1 MTNNHVIELSAY
13 TSPVVTEDKR
23 NDWVNYGED
32 NNYFQFLID
41 RYSNSATHSAV
52 VNNISRLIYGKGLS
66 ALDASKK
73 PNDYAQ
79 MLTLF
84 TANDLR
90 RVIQDLYLL
99 GQGAFQVHYDKGH
112 KNVVKVYHIPVQL
125 LRPEKCDK
133 DGNIVGYYYSDNWED
148 PKKFVPKRFD
158 AFGEGKSEI
167 EILMIQPYSVG
178 AKYFSRVDYQGALE
192 YTVLEEKI
200 SEYLINEVV
209 NGFSPTTIVNFNNGL
224 PTDEQKDE
232 IARATINKLTGSTG
246 KKVVVS
252 FNEDEAKKTTIDSV
266 PLNDAPEHYQ
276 YLSDE
281 CRSKI
286 LTGHCVTSPLIFG
299 IATTT
304 GFSANADELKNSVIL
319 FDNMVIQP
327 KQKTIIEA
335 ITKVLTFNGIS
346 LQLEFIPLQPLDSSG
361 ELTDGGSKR
370 IIDGINSL
378 SPLVANKVLESMTA
392 NEIRALVG
400 LVAEKGGSELQPQ
413 QSTLMSAEEHIEW
426 IDGHEYIR
434 IDSREVDYDLED
446 ELDAEL
452 EALNS
457 PKKTLLS
464 KIINFVSTGTAR
476 PTIKSEQDGTIFK
489 TRYRYSGETT
499 DKTRPFCKKMMEVK
513 KVYRKED
520 IVAMSS
526 TPVNPGWGPE
536 GADTYS
542 IWLYKGGG
550 SCRHKWLRETYLRKS
565 DVNNP
570 LAKTFTP
577 AQTRKAGEI
586 TPANDKRVYQRPTD
600 MPYNGFLP
608 TNKRFN

>member
-1 MTNNHVIELSAY
+1 MTSNHVIELSAY
-13 TSPVVTEDKR
+13 TSPIVTEDKR
-23 NDWVNYGED
+23 NEWVNYGED

-84 TANDLR
+84 TSNDMR

-112 KNVVKVYHIPVQL
+112 KNIVKVYHIPVQL
-125 LRPEKCDK
+125 LRPEKCNE

-178 AKYFSRVDYQGALE
+178 TKYFSRVDYQGALE

-200 SEYLINEVV
+200 SEYLINEVT
-209 NGFSPTTIVNFNNGL
+209 NGFSPTTIVNFNNGT

-232 IARATINKLTGSTG
+232 IARATISKLTGSTG

-319 FDNMVIQP
+319 FDNMVIRP
-327 KQKTIIEA
+327 KQEILLEA
-335 ITKVLTFNGIS
+335 LDSILAFNGIS
-346 LQLEFIPLQPLDSSG
+346 LKLFFKTLQPLEFVD
-361 ELTDGGSKR
+361 
-370 IIDGINSL
+370 L
-378 SPLVANKVLESMTA
+378 SNA
-392 NEIRALVG
+392 
-400 LVAEKGGSELQPQ
+400 
-413 QSTLMSAEEHIEW
+413 QSTEQVKEETGVEMSAEDHIEW
-426 IDGHEYIR
+426 IDGHEYVL

-464 KIINFVSTGTAR
+464 KIVNLVSTGTAR
-476 PTIKSEQDGTIFK
+476 ANIKSEQDGAMFK
-489 TRYRYSGETT
+489 HRYRYSGEAT
-499 DKTRPFCKKMMEVK
+499 DETRPFCKKMVEAK

-520 IVAMSS
+520 IIAMGSQE
-526 TPVNPGWGPE
+526 VNKGWGPN
-536 GADTYS
+536 GDDVYS

-550 SCRHKWLRETYLRKS
+550 DCHHKWVRETYLKKS
-565 DVNNP
+565 DANSP
-570 LAKTFTP
+570 LARKYTP
-577 AQTRKAGEI
+577 GEVRKAGEI
-586 TPANDKRVYQRPTD
+586 APLTDKDKSGKQVNDKRVYQRPVD

>member
-1 MTNNHVIELSAY
+1 MTSNHVIELSAY
-13 TSPVVTEDKR
+13 TSPIVTEDKR
-23 NDWVNYGED
+23 NEWVNYGED

-112 KNVVKVYHIPVQL
+112 KNVIKVYHIPVQL
-125 LRPEKCDK
+125 LRPEKCDE

-200 SEYLINEVV
+200 SEYLINEVT
-209 NGFSPTTIVNFNNGL
+209 NGFSPTTIVNFNNGT

-232 IARATINKLTGSTG
+232 IARKTINKLTGSTG

-252 FNEDEAKKTTIDSV
+252 FNEDETKKTTIDSV

-319 FDNMVIQP
+319 FDNMVIRP
-327 KQKTIIEA
+327 KQEILLEA
-335 ITKVLTFNGIS
+335 LDSVLAFNGVS
-346 LQLEFIPLQPLDSSG
+346 LKLFFKTLQPLEFVD
-361 ELTDGGSKR
+361 
-370 IIDGINSL
+370 L
-378 SPLVANKVLESMTA
+378 SNA
-392 NEIRALVG
+392 
-400 LVAEKGGSELQPQ
+400 
-413 QSTLMSAEEHIEW
+413 QSTEQIKEETGVEMSAEKSELEMYLDTIGEDIGEDW
-426 IDGHEYIR
+426 VLVDER
-434 IDSREVDYDLED
+434 DVDYDLED
-446 ELDAEL
+446 QLDL
-452 EALNS
+452 QLQ
-457 PKKTLLS
+457 PKKTMLNKVL
-464 KIINFVSTGTAR
+464 NFVSSGVAR
-476 PTIKSEQDGTIFK
+476 PNANSKQDKLIDGIQWK
-489 TRYRYSGETT
+489 VRYQYTGNANPQR
-499 DKTRPFCKKMMEVK
+499 DFCTVMMSTK

-520 IVAMSS
+520 LESMNSKL
-526 TPVNPGWGPE
+526 VNPGFEHNNKP
-536 GADTYS
+536 YN
-542 IWLYKGGG
+542 LFLFKGGPRCKHSFKRLTFASLEG
-550 SCRHKWLRETYLRKS
+550 QNV
-565 DVNNP
+565 DVNSP
-570 LAKTFTP
+570 KAR
-577 AQTRKAGEI
+577 QIGTRKAEI
-586 TPANDKRVYQRPTD
+586 MGYKITNPYQVSVQPNNLPRK
-600 MPYNGFLP
+600 GFHPNNTNLP
-608 TNKRFN
+608 SDVK

>member
-1 MTNNHVIELSAY
+1 MTSNHVIELSAY

-23 NDWVNYGED
+23 NEWVNYGED

-112 KNVVKVYHIPVQL
+112 KNVIKVYHIPVQL

-158 AFGEGKSEI
+158 AFGKGSSEI

-200 SEYLINEVV
+200 SEYLINEVS
-209 NGFSPTTIVNFNNGL
+209 NGFSPTTIVNFNNGT
-224 PTDEQKDE
+224 PTDEQKEE
-232 IARATINKLTGSTG
+232 IARATISKLTGSTG

-319 FDNMVIQP
+319 FDNMVIRP
-327 KQKTIIEA
+327 KQEVILEA
-335 ITKVLTFNGIS
+335 LDSILAFNGVS
-346 LQLEFIPLQPLDSSG
+346 LKLYFKTLQPLEFVDLSNAQS
-361 ELTDGGSKR
+361 TDQ
-370 IIDGINSL
+370 
-378 SPLVANKVLESMTA
+378 
-392 NEIRALVG
+392 
-400 LVAEKGGSELQPQ
+400 VAEETGVE
-413 QSTLMSAEEHIEW
+413 MSAEDHIEW

-464 KIINFVSTGTAR
+464 KIVNLVSTGTAR
-476 PTIKSEQDGTIFK
+476 PNIKSDQDGAVFK
-489 TRYRYSGETT
+489 HRYRYVGGVS
-499 DKTRPFCKKMMEVK
+499 DNTRDFCNKMVQLNK
-513 KVYRKED
+513 IYRKED
-520 IVAMSS
+520 IIAMGSQE
-526 TPVNPGWGPE
+526 VNKGWGPN
-536 GADTYS
+536 GDATYS

-550 SCRHKWLRETYLRKS
+550 DCHHKWFRETYLKKS
-565 DVNNP
+565 DANSP
-570 LAKTFTP
+570 KARKYTP
-577 AQTRKAGEI
+577 AEVRKAGEI
-586 TPANDKRVYQRPTD
+586 VPLTDKDKSGKQVNDKRVYQRPTD

>member
-1 MTNNHVIELSAY
+1 MTSNHVIELSAY
-13 TSPVVTEDKR
+13 TSPIVTEDKR
-23 NDWVNYGED
+23 NEWVNYGED

-99 GQGAFQVHYDKGH
+99 GQGAFQVHYDKRH

-200 SEYLINEVV
+200 SEYLINEVS
-209 NGFSPTTIVNFNNGL
+209 NGFSPTTIVNFNNGT

-232 IARATINKLTGSTG
+232 IARATISKLTGSTG

-319 FDNMVIQP
+319 FDNMVIRP
-327 KQKTIIEA
+327 KQEVILEA
-335 ITKVLTFNGIS
+335 LDSVLAFNGVS
-346 LQLEFIPLQPLDSSG
+346 LKLYFKTLQPLEFVDLSNAQS
-361 ELTDGGSKR
+361 TDQ
-370 IIDGINSL
+370 
-378 SPLVANKVLESMTA
+378 
-392 NEIRALVG
+392 
-400 LVAEKGGSELQPQ
+400 VAEETGVE
-413 QSTLMSAEEHIEW
+413 MSAEDHIEW

-434 IDSREVDYDLED
+434 IDSREVDYELED

-464 KIINFVSTGTAR
+464 KIVNLVSTGTAR
-476 PTIKSEQDGTIFK
+476 PNIKSDQDGAVFK
-489 TRYRYSGETT
+489 HRYRYVGGVS
-499 DKTRPFCKKMMEVK
+499 DNTRDFCKKMVQLNK
-513 KVYRKED
+513 IYRKED
-520 IVAMSS
+520 IINMGSQE
-526 TPVNPGWGPE
+526 VNKGWGPN
-536 GADTYS
+536 GDSTYS

-550 SCRHKWLRETYLRKS
+550 DCHHKWMRETYLRKS
-565 DVNNP
+565 DANSP
-570 LAKTFTP
+570 KARKYTP
-577 AQTRKAGEI
+577 AEVRKAGEI
-586 TPANDKRVYQRPTD
+586 VPLTDKDKSGKQVNDKRVYQRPTD

>member
-1 MTNNHVIELSAY
+1 MTSNHVIELSAY

-84 TANDLR
+84 AANDLR

-200 SEYLINEVV
+200 SEYLINEVS
-209 NGFSPTTIVNFNNGL
+209 NGFSPTTIVNFNNGT

-232 IARATINKLTGSTG
+232 IARATISKLTGSTG

-319 FDNMVIQP
+319 FDNMVIRP
-327 KQKTIIEA
+327 KQEVILEA
-335 ITKVLTFNGIS
+335 LDNILAFNGVS
-346 LQLEFIPLQPLDSSG
+346 LKLYFKTLQPLEFVDLSNAQS
-361 ELTDGGSKR
+361 TDQ
-370 IIDGINSL
+370 
-378 SPLVANKVLESMTA
+378 
-392 NEIRALVG
+392 
-400 LVAEKGGSELQPQ
+400 VAEETGIE
-413 QSTLMSAEEHIEW
+413 MSAEKSELEILLDEFGEVLDDNYVL
-426 IDGHEYIR
+426 IDE
-434 IDSREVDYDLED
+434 REVDHDSED
-446 ELDAEL
+446 I
-452 EALNS
+452 LNNHLQEIES
-457 PKKTLLS
+457 KLS
-464 KIINFVSTGTAR
+464 TTKLSLIDKILNFVSTGTAR
-476 PTIKSEQDGTIFK
+476 PTAISSQDKQVKGTMFK
-489 TRYRYSGETT
+489 VRYKYTGNANPQRE
-499 DKTRPFCKKMMEVK
+499 FCRVMMSSQ

-520 IVAMSS
+520 IDRMSKS
-526 TPVNPGWGPE
+526 VVNKGFGE
-536 GADTYS
+536 FGADTYD
-542 IWLYKGGG
+542 IFRFHGGPR
-550 SCRHKWLRETYLRKS
+550 CHHKWSRQTFMLNDKDMFEQIGTRAAEIKGYKVTNPYEVSVYPNNLPLKGFSPRNENLPS
-565 DVNNP
+565 DV
-570 LAKTFTP
+570 K
-577 AQTRKAGEI
+577 
-586 TPANDKRVYQRPTD
+586 
-600 MPYNGFLP
+600 
-608 TNKRFN
+608 

>member
-1 MTNNHVIELSAY
+1 MNNNHIIELSAY
-13 TSPVVTEDKR
+13 TAPIITEDKR
-23 NDWVNYGED
+23 NEWVNYGED
-32 NNYFQFLID
+32 NNYYQFLID

-66 ALDASKK
+66 ALDAFKK

-90 RVIQDLYLL
+90 KVIQDLYLL
-99 GQGAFQVHYDKGH
+99 GQGAFQVHFDKGH
-112 KNVVKVYHIPVQL
+112 KKVVKVYHIPVQL

-148 PKKFVPKRFD
+148 VKKFPPKRFD

-178 AKYFSRVDYQGALE
+178 MKYFSRVDYQGALE
-192 YTVLEEKI
+192 YCVLEEKI
-200 SEYLINEVV
+200 SEYLINEVT
-209 NGFSPTTIVNFNNGL
+209 NGFSPTTIVNFNNGQA
-224 PTDEQKDE
+224 TDEQKDE
-232 IARATINKLTGSTG
+232 IARKTINKLTGSTG
-246 KKVVVS
+246 KKVVIS
-252 FNEDEAKKTTIDSV
+252 FNENEQTRTTIDSV

-304 GFSANADELKNSVIL
+304 GFSSNADELKNSVIL
-319 FDNMVIQP
+319 FDNMVIRP
-327 KQKTIIEA
+327 KQDVVIEA
-335 ITKVLTFNGIS
+335 LNKVLSFNGIS
-346 LQLEFIPLQPLDSSG
+346 LKLFFKTLQPLEFVDLSNAQT
-361 ELTDGGSKR
+361 TDQVKEETGVQMSAVYH
-370 IIDGINSL
+370 IEVIDGEEY
-378 SPLVANKVLESMTA
+378 VL
-392 NEIRALVG
+392 
-400 LVAEKGGSELQPQ
+400 
-413 QSTLMSAEEHIEW
+413 
-426 IDGHEYIR
+426 

-452 EALNS
+452 EALNN

-464 KIINFVSTGTAR
+464 KVLNFVSTGTAR
-476 PTIKSEQDGTIFK
+476 PNIKSSQDGQMFK
-489 TRYRYSGETT
+489 HRYRYVGGLSDNSRE
-499 DKTRPFCKKMMEVK
+499 FCKKMIQVNK
-513 KVYRKED
+513 IYRKED

-526 TPVNPGWGPE
+526 QAVNEGWGPE
-536 GADTYS
+536 GADTYDVF
-542 IWLYKGGG
+542 LYKGGG
-550 SCRHKWLRETYLRKS
+550 DCHHKWQRETYLRKS
-565 DVNNP
+565 DVNSP
-570 LAKTFTP
+570 LAKQFTP

-586 TPANDKRVYQRPTD
+586 APTNDKRVYQRPVD

>member
-1 MTNNHVIELSAY
+1 MTSNHVIELSAY
-13 TSPVVTEDKR
+13 TSPIVTEDKR
-23 NDWVNYGED
+23 NEWVNYGED

-79 MLTLF
+79 MLSLF

-112 KNVVKVYHIPVQL
+112 KNIIKVYHIPVQL

-178 AKYFSRVDYQGALE
+178 TKYFSRVDYQGALE

-200 SEYLINEVV
+200 SEYLINEVT
-209 NGFSPTTIVNFNNGL
+209 NGFSPTTIVNFNNGT

-232 IARATINKLTGSTG
+232 IARATISKLTGSTG

-319 FDNMVIQP
+319 FDNMVIRP
-327 KQKTIIEA
+327 KQEILLEA
-335 ITKVLTFNGIS
+335 LDSILAFNGIS
-346 LQLEFIPLQPLDSSG
+346 LKLFFKTLQPLEFVD
-361 ELTDGGSKR
+361 
-370 IIDGINSL
+370 L
-378 SPLVANKVLESMTA
+378 SNA
-392 NEIRALVG
+392 
-400 LVAEKGGSELQPQ
+400 
-413 QSTLMSAEEHIEW
+413 QSTEQIKEETGVEMSAEDHIEW
-426 IDGHEYIR
+426 IDGHEYVL

-446 ELDAEL
+446 ELDTEL

-464 KIINFVSTGTAR
+464 KIVNLVSTGTAR
-476 PTIKSEQDGTIFK
+476 ANIKSDQDGAVFK
-489 TRYRYSGETT
+489 HRYRYVGGVSEN
-499 DKTRPFCKKMMEVK
+499 TRDFCKGMIKANK
-513 KVYRKED
+513 IYRKED
-520 IVAMSS
+520 ILLMGSQA
-526 TPVNPGWGPE
+526 VNEGWGPE

-550 SCRHKWLRETYLRKS
+550 DCHHKWMRETYLKKS
-565 DVNNP
+565 DANSP
-570 LAKTFTP
+570 LARKYTP
-577 AQTRKAGEI
+577 GEVRKAGEI
-586 TPANDKRVYQRPTD
+586 VPLTDKDKSGKQVNDKRVYQRPTD

>member
-1 MTNNHVIELSAY
+1 MTSNHVIELSAY
-13 TSPVVTEDKR
+13 TSPIVTEDKR
-23 NDWVNYGED
+23 NEWVNYGED

-112 KNVVKVYHIPVQL
+112 KNVIKVYHIPVQL
-125 LRPEKCDK
+125 LRPEKCDA

-158 AFGEGKSEI
+158 AFGEGNSDI

-178 AKYFSRVDYQGALE
+178 TKYFSRVDYQGALE

-200 SEYLINEVV
+200 SEYLINEVT
-209 NGFSPTTIVNFNNGL
+209 NGFSPTTIVNFNNGT

-232 IARATINKLTGSTG
+232 IARKTISKLTGSTG

-304 GFSANADELKNSVIL
+304 GFSANAEELKNSVIL
-319 FDNMVIQP
+319 FDNMVIRP
-327 KQKTIIEA
+327 KQEVILEA
-335 ITKVLTFNGIS
+335 LDSILSFNGVS
-346 LQLEFIPLQPLDSSG
+346 LKLYFKTLQPLEFVD
-361 ELTDGGSKR
+361 
-370 IIDGINSL
+370 L
-378 SPLVANKVLESMTA
+378 SNA
-392 NEIRALVG
+392 
-400 LVAEKGGSELQPQ
+400 
-413 QSTLMSAEEHIEW
+413 QSTDQVKEETGVEMSAEDHIEW

-464 KIINFVSTGTAR
+464 KIINLVSTGTAR
-476 PTIKSEQDGTIFK
+476 ANTKSGQDGAIFK
-489 TRYRYSGETT
+489 HRYRYVGGVS
-499 DKTRPFCKKMMEVK
+499 DNTRDFCKKMVQANK
-513 KVYRKED
+513 IYRKED
-520 IVAMSS
+520 IIAMNSQV
-526 TPVNPGWGPE
+526 VNETRTRQDGSVGGFGPLGDE
-536 GADTYS
+536 TYD
-542 IWLYKGGG
+542 IWLYKGGK
-550 SCRHKWLRETYLRKS
+550 SCHHKWVRETYLRKS
-565 DVNNP
+565 DANSP
-570 LAKTFTP
+570 LAQTFTP

-586 TPANDKRVYQRPTD
+586 APTNDKRVYQRPID
-600 MPYNGFLP
+600 MPNQGAYM
-608 TNKRFN
+608 K

>member
-1 MTNNHVIELSAY
+1 MTSNHVIELSAY
-13 TSPVVTEDKR
+13 TSPIVTEDKR
-23 NDWVNYGED
+23 NEWVNYGED

-112 KNVVKVYHIPVQL
+112 KNVIKVYHIPVQL

-158 AFGEGKSEI
+158 AFGEGTSEI

-200 SEYLINEVV
+200 SEYLINEVT
-209 NGFSPTTIVNFNNGL
+209 NGFSPTTIVNFNNGT

-232 IARATINKLTGSTG
+232 IARATISKLTGSTG

-319 FDNMVIQP
+319 FDNMVIRP
-327 KQKTIIEA
+327 KQEVILEA
-335 ITKVLTFNGIS
+335 LDSILAFNGVS
-346 LQLEFIPLQPLDSSG
+346 LKLFFKTLQPLEFVD
-361 ELTDGGSKR
+361 
-370 IIDGINSL
+370 L
-378 SPLVANKVLESMTA
+378 SNA
-392 NEIRALVG
+392 
-400 LVAEKGGSELQPQ
+400 
-413 QSTLMSAEEHIEW
+413 QSTEQVKEETGVEMSAEEHIEW
-426 IDGHEYIR
+426 IDGHEYVL

-464 KIINFVSTGTAR
+464 KIVNLVSSGTAR
-476 PTIKSEQDGTIFK
+476 ANIKSEQDGAVFK
-489 TRYRYSGETT
+489 HRYRYVGGVS
-499 DKTRPFCKKMMEVK
+499 DNTRDFCKGMIKANK
-513 KVYRKED
+513 IYRKED
-520 IVAMSS
+520 IIAMDSQA
-526 TPVNPGWGPE
+526 VNEGWGPE

-550 SCRHKWLRETYLRKS
+550 DCHHKWMRETYLKKS
-565 DVNNP
+565 DANSP

-586 TPANDKRVYQRPTD
+586 APTNDKRVYQRPTD

>member
-1 MTNNHVIELSAY
+1 M
-13 TSPVVTEDKR
+13 
-23 NDWVNYGED
+23 
-32 NNYFQFLID
+32 
-41 RYSNSATHSAV
+41 
-52 VNNISRLIYGKGLS
+52 NNISRLIYGKGLS

-158 AFGEGKSEI
+158 AFGEGSSEI

-200 SEYLINEVV
+200 SEYLINEVS
-209 NGFSPTTIVNFNNGL
+209 NGFSPTTIVNFNNGT

-232 IARATINKLTGSTG
+232 IARATISKLTGSTG

-319 FDNMVIQP
+319 FDNMVIRP
-327 KQKTIIEA
+327 KQEVILEA
-335 ITKVLTFNGIS
+335 LNSILAFNGVS
-346 LQLEFIPLQPLDSSG
+346 LKLYFKTLQPLEFVDLSNAQS
-361 ELTDGGSKR
+361 TDQ
-370 IIDGINSL
+370 
-378 SPLVANKVLESMTA
+378 
-392 NEIRALVG
+392 
-400 LVAEKGGSELQPQ
+400 VAEETGVE
-413 QSTLMSAEEHIEW
+413 MSAEEHIEW

-464 KIINFVSTGTAR
+464 KIINLVSTGTAR
-476 PTIKSEQDGTIFK
+476 PNIKSDQDGAVFK
-489 TRYRYSGETT
+489 HRYRYVGGVS
-499 DKTRPFCKKMMEVK
+499 DNTRDFCKKMVQLNK
-513 KVYRKED
+513 IYRKED
-520 IVAMSS
+520 IINMGSQE
-526 TPVNPGWGPE
+526 VNKGWGPN
-536 GADTYS
+536 GDATYS

-550 SCRHKWLRETYLRKS
+550 DCHHKWMRETYLKKS
-565 DVNNP
+565 DANSP
-570 LAKTFTP
+570 KARKYTP
-577 AQTRKAGEI
+577 GEVRKAGEI
-586 TPANDKRVYQRPTD
+586 APLTDKDKSGKQVNDKRVYQRPTD

>member
-1 MTNNHVIELSAY
+1 MTSNHVIELSAY

-23 NDWVNYGED
+23 NEWVNYGED

-200 SEYLINEVV
+200 SEYLINEVS
-209 NGFSPTTIVNFNNGL
+209 NGFSPTTIVNFNNGT

-232 IARATINKLTGSTG
+232 IARATISKLTGSTG

-252 FNEDEAKKTTIDSV
+252 FNEDEAKKTTIDSI
-266 PLNDAPEHYQ
+266 PLQDAADHYQ

-319 FDNMVIQP
+319 FDNMVIRP
-327 KQKTIIEA
+327 KQEVILEA
-335 ITKVLTFNGIS
+335 LDSILAFNGVS
-346 LQLEFIPLQPLDSSG
+346 LKLYFKTLQPLEFVDLSNAQS
-361 ELTDGGSKR
+361 TDQ
-370 IIDGINSL
+370 
-378 SPLVANKVLESMTA
+378 
-392 NEIRALVG
+392 
-400 LVAEKGGSELQPQ
+400 VAEETGVE
-413 QSTLMSAEEHIEW
+413 MSAEDHIEW

-464 KIINFVSTGTAR
+464 KIVNLVSTGTAR
-476 PTIKSEQDGTIFK
+476 PNIKSDQDGAIFK
-489 TRYRYSGETT
+489 HRYRYVGGVS
-499 DKTRPFCKKMMEVK
+499 DNTRDFCKKMVQANK
-513 KVYRKED
+513 IYRKED
-520 IVAMSS
+520 IIAMGSQA
-526 TPVNPGWGPE
+526 VNEGWGPE

-550 SCRHKWLRETYLRKS
+550 SCRHKWMRETYLRKS
-565 DVNNP
+565 DANSP
-570 LAKTFTP
+570 KAKTFTP
-577 AQTRKAGEI
+577 AEVRKAGEI
-586 TPANDKRVYQRPTD
+586 VPLTDKDKSGKQVNDKRVYQRPTD